1 MPFVS
6 SFAVLKGLLIVPVG
20 AMGSFWP
27 GVNTFKGGGGVGCV
41 QGRELD
47 VRTLSSGVYPGG
59 EDIVYDCHL

>member
-1 MPFVS
+1 MPYVT

-27 GVNTFKGGGGVGCV
+27 GANTFKGVGRYGCV
-41 QGRELD
+41 QGRELG
-47 VRTLSSGVYPGG
+47 VCTLSSGVYPGG